1 MAICYNISMGEP
13 VEQGGPEVGEPKT
26 LVDVLNK
33 HVKPQI
39 LSYAAALKS
48 GAEDETRY
56 SNLGQYSE
64 RQLREYLDQ
73 LNRLRTMIG
82 QINEGAPFRTTI
94 ATHKLLGS
102 QSDRSNPRDTFS
114 LGFVSK
120 DEGELPEGPL
130 VQNQLRFHTN
140 LEASGETLDQGLYA
154 LSIRGRDPHDV
165 LDKFYKQTKS
175 QNVVVNTVG
184 VYRDPESGKT
194 MINPQAGILFDWVT
208 GQESARA
215 SGVIYVGSTP
225 HTFPLAGK
233 MPLTDFSI
241 LQRSI
246 IGSVIQSSQNVSTGK

>member
-1 MAICYNISMGEP
+1 MPICYNIFMNEP
-13 VEQGGPEVGEPKT
+13 TEQGGPEVGEPKT
-26 LVDVLNK
+26 LVDVLNR
-33 HVKPQI
+33 HVRPQVI
-39 LSYAAALKS
+39 SYAAALKS

-64 RQLREYLDQ
+64 RQLGEYLNQ
-73 LNRLRTMIG
+73 LNILRTMIG
-82 QINEGAPFRTTI
+82 QINEGAPFRTTV
-94 ATHKLLGS
+94 ATQKLLGL
-102 QSDRSNPRDTFS
+102 QSNRSKPRDTFS
-114 LGFVSK
+114 LGFVAK
-120 DEGELPEGPL
+120 DEGEIPEGPD
-130 VQNQLRFHTN
+130 VQNQLRFYTS

-165 LDKFYKQTKS
+165 LAQFYKQTKA

-184 VYRDPESGKT
+184 VYRDSESGRT

-233 MPLTDFSI
+233 MPLADFSI

-246 IGSVIQSSQNVSTGK
+246 IGSVIQSSQNTPTGK